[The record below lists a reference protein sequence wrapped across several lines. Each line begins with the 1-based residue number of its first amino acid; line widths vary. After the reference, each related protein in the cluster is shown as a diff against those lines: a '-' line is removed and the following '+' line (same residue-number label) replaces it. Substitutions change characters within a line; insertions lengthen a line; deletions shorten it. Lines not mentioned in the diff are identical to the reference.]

1 MSSEHATPARPA
13 GATGDP
19 RHTLPSAPYPPAP
32 AQPPQAASAT
42 PVQGSGQEFAG
53 DRSQPL
59 VAPHT
64 QPQADHAFPR
74 NSAQPPT
81 QHSWIPGAESAQS
94 LADRESATGGRP
106 GPWGPVPPPQAF
118 GGERSEPSQAPAHHQ
133 PDHAFPSNP
142 AQPPAQAAW
151 PPGAD
156 GSHPNGDRES
166 ATGAQPGPWGP
177 IPPPPPFGGPGN
189 RPNGAGG
196 PANGRGSD
204 LRAERQ
210 VPGSGPILVQPFAG
224 FGVAAEFDPGT
235 GALQAVPA
243 SNGTRGGVYGDLGES
258 RVVFYRDGAG
268 LALRVDGRT
277 IDLGGPVRVEWVLLE
292 RRTTRFAVIENG
304 VVVFEVRYRTLPP
317 EMDLGALVHS
327 VLADPQRREQT
338 FRG

>member
-1 MSSEHATPARPA
+1 MPPQLPAQPDQPA
-13 GATGDP
+13 GTEP
-19 RHTLPSAPYPPAP
+19 
-32 AQPPQAASAT
+32 PPQAASAA
-42 PVQGSGQEFAG
+42 PVQGSGQEFGG
-53 DRSQPL
+53 DRSQPF

-74 NSAQPPT
+74 NSAQPTT
-81 QHSWIPGAESAQS
+81 QHGWIPGAENTQS
-94 LADRESATGGRP
+94 LADRE
-106 GPWGPVPPPQAF
+106 
-118 GGERSEPSQAPAHHQ
+118 
-133 PDHAFPSNP
+133 PDHASPGNP
-142 AQPPAQAAW
+142 ARPPAQAVW

-156 GSHPNGDRES
+156 GSRPNGDRES

-204 LRAERQ
+204 LRGERQ

-258 RVVFYRDGAG
+258 RVVFYRDDAG